1 VADKQG
7 MRPQIVQRPGKEV
20 EAISTA
26 RAVFQRCQFDEAPLG
41 KRCRRHFHRRAGD
54 AVRSDL
60 SVREIIDEAADEIGS
75 YEPLPGHRS
84 QVEAMAGYGVSEADI
99 AKVLDVDPE
108 TLRLHYCREL
118 EASSVK
124 TNAKVAEN
132 LYRKATGDGREAV
145 TAAIFWL
152 KTRARWKETSV
163 HELGGASELPPIGI
177 TEIRRIIVDPKHGID
192 EQDC

>member
-1 VADKQG
+1 
-7 MRPQIVQRPGKEV
+7 M
-20 EAISTA
+20 TA
-26 RAVFQRCQFDEAPLG
+26 EPEL
-41 KRCRRHFHRRAGD
+41 
-54 AVRSDL
+54 
-60 SVREIIDEAADEIGS
+60 AAQS
-75 YEPLPGHRS
+75 YVPAANHRS
-84 QVEAMAGYGVSEADI
+84 QVEAMAGYGVPEADI
-99 AKVLDVDPE
+99 AKVLDINPE
-108 TLRLHYCREL
+108 TLRLHYRREL
-118 EASSVK
+118 EASCVK

-163 HELGGASELPPIGI
+163 HELGGTSELPPIGI

>member
-1 VADKQG
+1 MTAESETTAQG
-7 MRPQIVQRPGKEV
+7 YVP
-20 EAISTA
+20 
-26 RAVFQRCQFDEAPLG
+26 
-41 KRCRRHFHRRAGD
+41 
-54 AVRSDL
+54 
-60 SVREIIDEAADEIGS
+60 AAN
-75 YEPLPGHRS
+75 HRS
-84 QVEAMAGYGVSEADI
+84 QVEAMAGYGVPECDI
-99 AKVLDVDPE
+99 AKVLDIDPE
-108 TLRLHYCREL
+108 TLRLHYRREL
-118 EASSVK
+118 EASCVK

-163 HELGGASELPPIGI
+163 HELGGTSELPPIRI